1 MALADWQTALA
12 SAVVARASRSA
23 GPAHAGLD
31 PAARAWLSDVAGSA
45 GFAVTCRVQR
55 WWRTVRL
62 RWAARLTLAALGP
75 ERSVAVLDAYLD
87 AVPAFTLF
95 LIPEAL
101 RFLEFAP
108 NAAPGAPHVL
118 SVARFERALLA
129 AKQAECDPG
138 AAFEPVAVTFAAHP
152 EDLLSALLSGGPLP
166 PPGGEHLVLVS
177 PELPHR
183 WQVVTGP
190 GGQCP

>member
-12 SAVVARASRSA
+12 AEVVARASRSA
-23 GPAHAGLD
+23 GPAHRGLD
-31 PAARAWLSDVAGSA
+31 LAAADRAWLGEVTGSA
-45 GFAVTCRVQR
+45 GFAVTCQVQR

-75 ERSVAVLDAYLD
+75 DRAAGVLDGYLD

-95 LIPEAL
+95 LIPEAM

-108 NAAPGAPHVL
+108 AAAPDVPHVR

-129 AKQAECDPG
+129 AKQAEGDP
-138 AAFEPVAVTFAAHP
+138 AAAVGPEVVALTAPP
-152 EDLLSALLSGGPLP
+152 EELLGALLSGGPIP
-166 PPGGEHLVLVS
+166 APGEEHLVLVS

-183 WQVVTGP
+183 WHVVSSS
-190 GGQCP
+190 